1 MIDWV
6 KKALTRKLRNRG
18 RPALVIEPD
27 EKLVLLVKFT
37 IVMTLSLAGLEVAC
51 LLVLHAWNYEVF
63 AAISGLV
70 GTVTGVLIG
79 RHA

>member
-1 MIDWV
+1 MTGWV

-18 RPALVIEPD
+18 RPALVLEPD
-27 EKLVLLVKFT
+27 EKLVLLVKFA
-37 IVMTLSLAGLEVAC
+37 IVMAVALVGLEVTC
-51 LLVLHAWNYEVF
+51 VVILRTWNYEVF
-63 AAISGLV
+63 AAIWGLI